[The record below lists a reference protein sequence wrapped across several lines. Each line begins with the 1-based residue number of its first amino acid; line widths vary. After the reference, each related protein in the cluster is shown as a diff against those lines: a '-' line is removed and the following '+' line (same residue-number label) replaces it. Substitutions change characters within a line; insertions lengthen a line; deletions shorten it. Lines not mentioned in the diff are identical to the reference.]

1 MATTPQTSDI
11 YEIEGGVVR
20 RVQKTVVA
28 EVEATQFI
36 ASLRD
41 GNGVSTGLLPQ
52 NCIYFYRQTID
63 PTARTDSNTQQFI
76 FVLQTTPRVAT
87 IKYKNG
93 GASSRL
99 RVEQLRISL
108 PFVLFFV
115 QATGSGAI
123 GSIYPAC
130 SKKALESLDDP
141 LNILPLPNIHSGGN
155 GQLCTG
161 SISIRND
168 APIHLKVNAFVHS
181 FWTSE
186 FNLDLTSQMP
196 EQMQRS
202 GDTSPTMYGWAEKTE
217 QNSLF
222 GISDE
227 VVYPIHSSGTFQG
240 ILRQLGWRDGN
251 LT

>member
-1 MATTPQTSDI
+1 MASTPQTSDI

-28 EVEATQFI
+28 EVEASQFI

-63 PTARTDSNTQQFI
+63 PSSRTDANSQQFI
-76 FVLQTTPRVAT
+76 YVLQTTPRVAT
-87 IKYKNG
+87 VKYKNDSAG
-93 GASSRL
+93 SRVA
-99 RVEQLRISL
+99 VEQLRVSL

-115 QATGSGAI
+115 QASGSGAI

-130 SKKALESLDDP
+130 TKKALESLEDP
-141 LNILPLPNIHSGGN
+141 IYILPLPNIHSSGN

-161 SISIRND
+161 SITIRND
-168 APIHLKVNAFVHS
+168 APMHQKVNAFVHS

-186 FNLDLTSQMP
+186 FNLDLSSTMPPQMT
-196 EQMQRS
+196 RS
-202 GDTSPTMYGWAEKTE
+202 GDTHPTMYGWAEKTE

-222 GISDE
+222 GVADE
-227 VVYPIHSSGTFQG
+227 VEYPVHYSGTFIG
-240 ILRQLGWRDGN
+240 MLRTLGWRDGN
-251 LT
+251 ET